1 MGRHVVDG
9 REWPQPKKIGA
20 SRRPDLPPRGENYP
34 HKPAMTS
41 NSVKSQM
48 RGVDMA
54 AEWPGEPGHRGFL
67 SMADV
72 AGVATVKRCQIQ
84 THDGHNTTP
93 HCGAGEW
100 HAPHPHDQVR
110 RARPSAPPNLA
121 SAFSCCF
128 SCSSVRAWA
137 FIPGSSPGFFP
148 QGPPACSR
156 ARMYTVFSV
165 GLKCGAARSR
175 SFDSGTVMTRF
186 PSASAAIESVL

>member
-84 THDGHNTTP
+84 THDGHSTTP

-100 HAPHPHDQVR
+100 HTHHPTPGRGRLPPPPPKSPGPASPPVPPPPPFKSLFFFLFFFLLPAFVVHSPPLPQPFFPNSPRLLTGPHVHGFFRWLEVR
-110 RARPSAPPNLA
+110 RR
-121 SAFSCCF
+121 
-128 SCSSVRAWA
+128 
-137 FIPGSSPGFFP
+137 
-148 QGPPACSR
+148 
-156 ARMYTVFSV
+156 
-165 GLKCGAARSR
+165 
-175 SFDSGTVMTRF
+175 
-186 PSASAAIESVL
+186 

>member
-110 RARPSAPPNLA
+110 RARRSAPPNLRMPLT
-121 SAFSCCF
+121 FSCLRS
-128 SCSSVRAWA
+128 SCRPCRSVHE
-137 FIPGSSPGFFP
+137 PSPALFRQVRPPAHGPACTRFFP
-148 QGPPACSR
+148 LA
-156 ARMYTVFSV
+156 
-165 GLKCGAARSR
+165 
-175 SFDSGTVMTRF
+175 
-186 PSASAAIESVL
+186 